1 MEGSRLTLAG
11 QPTQL
16 STGCRCLSL
25 SLAWTAA
32 LAVSSSLSLA
42 LRLPLTVAR
51 PLVAARNG
59 GLRWWRRGDYPGH
72 TRTGYGTGLF
82 FNQRQVTHVQQV
94 PL

>member
-25 SLAWTAA
+25 SLAGVDGRSRC
-32 LAVSSSLSLA
+32 LFSLSLSLSLS

-51 PLVAARNG
+51 PLVAAKNG
-59 GLRWWRRGDYPGH
+59 GLRWWRRGNYPGY

-82 FNQRQVTHVQQV
+82 F
-94 PL
+94 